1 MEDDFKELQR
11 LLVKAERHCA
21 KTAEALRQ
29 FHDAATEMVND
40 HGAKVGVTMAAFIPK
55 NPK

>member
-11 LLVKAERHCA
+11 LLVKAERHCE

-29 FHDAATEMVND
+29 LHDAATEMVND
-40 HGAKVGVTMAAFIPK
+40 HGDKVGITMAAFIPK

>member
-11 LLVKAERHCA
+11 LLVKAERHVA

-40 HGAKVGVTMAAFIPK
+40 HGAKVGVTMAAFVPK